1 MVCVDKPLMLSIAVE
16 QLAMPTARMNQT
28 MLKALLIV
36 DEKENAWRLDGRF
49 NQSIDC
55 IQIDLETLGIDT
67 EDLQHE
73 LHMVA
78 KQGDVLQMD
87 SALAWNFVFMV
98 ALRAR
103 GKMPNSPILL
113 LPSYH
118 APEGALLT
126 FNGGV
131 IRNGRRCGR
140 WTPMVRKL
148 GGYAAAVA
156 LKIKDLAPCA
166 VMVLVVPGDS
176 ITAPL
181 LWFYRRQIEDRVL
194 RLPVSQPDESSLKSR
209 HFHRPQAS
217 QTDFST
223 PRT

>member
-1 MVCVDKPLMLSIAVE
+1 
-16 QLAMPTARMNQT
+16 MNQT
-28 MLKALLIV
+28 MLKALLIM
-36 DEKENAWRLDGRF
+36 DEKQDSWVLNGGLND
-49 NQSIDC
+49 SIDYHLL
-55 IQIDLETLGIDT
+55 DLESLGIDT
-67 EDLQHE
+67 EDLQHA
-73 LHMVA
+73 LQTVA
-78 KQGDVLQMD
+78 KQGDVLLMD
-87 SALAWNFVFMV
+87 SVLAWNFVFKI
-98 ALRAR
+98 ALRVR
-103 GKMPNSPILL
+103 GRLPNLPILL

-217 QTDFST
+217 QADFST